1 MAVPQAIAVARS
13 AARLVRENLA
23 LAVGYN
29 VIAVPVAV
37 MGYVTPLIAAIAM
50 SLSSLIVIGN
60 ALRLCGAGPERRGG
74 ASAVG
79 ATSGG
84 HLRATREMTD
94 FLFLVPVAI
103 GLGLAGLAAF
113 MWSFRSGQY
122 DDLDGAAER
131 ILEDDGDHPL

>member
-1 MAVPQAIAVARS
+1 MSGRNAADLVFLHESLMAVPQAIAVARS

-79 ATSGG
+79 ATSGR
-84 HLRATREMTD
+84 H
-94 FLFLVPVAI
+94 
-103 GLGLAGLAAF
+103 LAGDTG
-113 MWSFRSGQY
+113 R
-122 DDLDGAAER
+122 
-131 ILEDDGDHPL
+131 